1 MVRCARTAARG
12 VAGLLEAQRGASRM
26 NNMEMTTALVTS
38 PSAAFADLKEKPKF
52 WFPLLAVL
60 LSTVAVLVWYYNFV
74 DFDWLIDRMMSADTR
89 TQQMPEDQ
97 RAQAMAMMKP
107 GFIMWSSVISV
118 LVFVTAARALEALYF
133 SLAGNIT
140 NVRHSYKQWFAL
152 SCWTALPHLIGAL
165 GMVAF
170 LLTSSTNQ
178 ISNEELQLLS
188 LNELIFH
195 VPLGG
200 KGYVLLSSLTILH
213 PWAWWLT
220 VVGVR
225 VWTQRSWLFS
235 TVFALL
241 PSIVVYGVWA
251 LIAFS

>member
-1 MVRCARTAARG
+1 MT
-12 VAGLLEAQRGASRM
+12 
-26 NNMEMTTALVTS
+26 NMELATALITS

-60 LSTVAVLVWYYNFV
+60 LSTVAVLIWYYSFV
-74 DFDWLIDRMMSADTR
+74 DFDWLIDRMMSADARMTEEQR
-89 TQQMPEDQ
+89 T
-97 RAQAMAMMKP
+97 QAMAMMKP
-107 GFIMWSSVISV
+107 GFLMWSSVISV
-118 LVFVTAARALEALYF
+118 IIFVTAARALEALYF

-152 SCWTALPHLIGAL
+152 CSWTALPHLIGAL
-165 GMVAF
+165 AMVAF
-170 LLTSSTNQ
+170 LLTTSTNQ
-178 ISNEELQLLS
+178 ISNEELQVLS

-195 VPLGG
+195 VPIGG
-200 KGYVLLSSLTILH
+200 KGYVLLSSITILH